1 MEDKNMKNMYVE
13 ILVKFKNK
21 SELCKYTT
29 DVLNLLV
36 TDKDVDYI
44 CLAETGEVIYTCEE
58 GMII

>member
-1 MEDKNMKNMYVE
+1 MENMCVE

-21 SELCKYTT
+21 SEFCKYTT
-29 DVLNLLV
+29 NILNLLV

-44 CLAETGEVIYTCEE
+44 CLADTGEVIYTCDE

>member
-1 MEDKNMKNMYVE
+1 MKNMYVE

-21 SELCKYTT
+21 SELCEYTT

-44 CLAETGEVIYTCEE
+44 CLAETQATKTRLLFYYLQQP
-58 GMII
+58 